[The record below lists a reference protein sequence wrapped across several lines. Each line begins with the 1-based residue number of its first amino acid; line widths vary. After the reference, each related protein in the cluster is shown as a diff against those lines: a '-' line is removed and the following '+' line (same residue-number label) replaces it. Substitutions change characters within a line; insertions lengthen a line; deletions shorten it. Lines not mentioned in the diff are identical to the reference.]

1 MPKAFRFRDTKLETK
16 VEEKNG
22 TIQITVTAQEFA
34 RRVGLELKE
43 ADVIFSDNFFDLL
56 PGESRVITVE
66 EVRSAEHIDVKTVE
80 EELIVWSNYQI
91 GRE

>member
-1 MPKAFRFRDTKLETK
+1 MRCGIFPT
-16 VEEKNG
+16 
-22 TIQITVTAQEFA
+22 TIIRTAEH
-34 RRVGLELKE
+34 LKE

-66 EVRSAEHIDVKTVE
+66 EVRSAEHIDVKTIE
-80 EELIVWSNYQI
+80 EELIVLSNYQI